1 MANHEFEDLAVGQFV
16 ECRVLFLKEK
26 LDAFKALTGD
36 NADLHQ
42 SVNFARRYGFKEI
55 VVHGLLVQS
64 PLSALLGKHLPG
76 PRSVINT
83 VSTKFHAPTYVGE
96 EVHYVLCVAR
106 LTPAVQAVLLEYE
119 GTVLDKRVISG
130 TALCTFVRPSEV

>member
-1 MANHEFEDLAVGQFV
+1 MVNTGFEDLVVGQYA
-16 ECRVLFLKEK
+16 ECRVLFLQEK
-26 LDAFKALTGD
+26 LDTFATLTGD

-42 SVNFARRYGFKEI
+42 SVQFARRYGFKEV

-64 PLSALLGKHLPG
+64 PLSALLGTRLPG

-83 VSTKFHAPTYVGE
+83 LSSKFHSPTYVGE
-96 EVHYVLCVAR
+96 EVHYVLRVAR
-106 LTPAVQAVLLEYE
+106 LTPAVQAVMLEYE
-119 GTVLDKRVISG
+119 GTVQDKRVISG